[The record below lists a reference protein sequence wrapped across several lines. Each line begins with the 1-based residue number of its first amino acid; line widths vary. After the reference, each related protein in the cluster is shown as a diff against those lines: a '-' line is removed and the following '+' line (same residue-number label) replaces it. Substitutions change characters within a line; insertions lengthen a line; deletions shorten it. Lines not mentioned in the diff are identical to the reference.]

1 LYAFLK
7 RSSTRSIDDDVE
19 NVSLHRLLVV
29 ERWTHKVD
37 PKASV
42 QALRIEN
49 YIKPVT
55 SFHHAMEEKTIKTDD
70 LAKLILDEF
79 TASSREEE
87 LAFFMEKFN
96 LNLDTLEIMPALK
109 EHLEELMSEE

>member
-1 LYAFLK
+1 MLGWLRLNWVLIANAGRTPLLESSNACMLFL
-7 RSSTRSIDDDVE
+7 SE
-19 NVSLHRLLVV
+19 
-29 ERWTHKVD
+29 
-37 PKASV
+37 AV